1 MSEIYGIKRRLLF
14 HNLCESYTIMRAG
27 EEYKKILDF
36 VISKKAFNKRFRLFI
51 PYTTPLWEVAN
62 RIS

>member
-1 MSEIYGIKRRLLF
+1 MSEIYGIKTRLLL

-36 VISKKAFNKRFRLFI
+36 VISKKAFNKRFPPFYPI
-51 PYTTPLWEVAN
+51 Y
-62 RIS
+62 

>member
-1 MSEIYGIKRRLLF
+1 MSEIYGIKTHLLL

-36 VISKKAFNKRFRLFI
+36 VISKKAFNIRFPPFYPI
-51 PYTTPLWEVAN
+51 Y
-62 RIS
+62 